1 MYFHCNSHKLFAQN
15 FSLRGIVKR
24 TTSGA
29 SSVPFPDSRKA
40 AETFESPALIVW
52 YTHTHLL
59 QKEYKCS
66 ENRRQLFRSTKH
78 KTQVFVKIIFG
89 SPSSKYCFPAH
100 VFLLAPLPHF
110 FPCPYLCLG
119 FFLRCSQAQD
129 NILLFCI
136 VLYPFTLF
144 CILCILR
151 GPASLKVFQTIP
163 PNWV

>member
-66 ENRRQLFRSTKH
+66 ENRRQLFRCTKH

-119 FFLRCSQAQD
+119 FFYDVARRKTTFYYFVSSYIRLHSSVFSVFYVAQ
-129 NILLFCI
+129 
-136 VLYPFTLF
+136 
-144 CILCILR
+144 R
-151 GPASLKVFQTIP
+151 A
-163 PNWV
+163 

>member
-66 ENRRQLFRSTKH
+66 ENRRQLFRCTKH
-78 KTQVFVKIIFG
+78 KFSLKLFLATQAASIVFPPTF
-89 SPSSKYCFPAH
+89 SSWRLSH
-100 VFLLAPLPHF
+100 T
-110 FPCPYLCLG
+110 
-119 FFLRCSQAQD
+119 FFLVPIYVLAFFYDVARRKTTFYYFVSSYIRLHSSVFSVFYVAQ
-129 NILLFCI
+129 
-136 VLYPFTLF
+136 
-144 CILCILR
+144 R
-151 GPASLKVFQTIP
+151 A
-163 PNWV
+163 